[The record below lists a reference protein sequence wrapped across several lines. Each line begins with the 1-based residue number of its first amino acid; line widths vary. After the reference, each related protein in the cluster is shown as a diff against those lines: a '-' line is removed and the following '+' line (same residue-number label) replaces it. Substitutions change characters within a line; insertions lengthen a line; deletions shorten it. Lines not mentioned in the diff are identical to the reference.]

1 MNRFVKA
8 AKARYAPPPLERVIQ
23 KDIIK
28 LLERYRMRG
37 QLEYFATLPEGKRNP
52 KRAGWAKALG
62 MRKGVP
68 DIVVL
73 VGGFYRESF
82 NTLPLPGAMFLE
94 VKREGGVIGA
104 SQRAWEWWLKE
115 AGFSHAYV
123 RSVQDVQEI
132 LDEVVNE
139 PLREDA

>member
-8 AKARYAPPPLERVIQ
+8 AKAKHAPPPLERIIQ

-28 LLERYRMRG
+28 LLERYRMKG
-37 QLEYFATLPEGKRNP
+37 LLEYFATLPEGKRNP
-52 KRAGWAKALG
+52 RRAGWAKTLG

-73 VGGFYRESF
+73 IPERPIPNSDWYKSH
-82 NTLPLPGAMFLE
+82 NMYFLE
-94 VKREGGVIGA
+94 VKRERGEIRA
-104 SQRAWEWWLKE
+104 SQRAWETWLKD

-123 RSVQDVQEI
+123 RSVDDVQKI
-132 LDEVVNE
+132 LDEV
-139 PLREDA
+139 LG

>member
-8 AKARYAPPPLERVIQ
+8 ANARHAPPPLERVIQ

-73 VGGFYRESF
+73 TASCEGIYTCPR
-82 NTLPLPGAMFLE
+82 AIFLE
-94 VKREGGVIGA
+94 VKRERGEIRA
-104 SQRAWEWWLKE
+104 SQRGWETWLKD

-123 RSVQDVQEI
+123 RSVQDVQSI
-132 LDEVVNE
+132 LDEVLGAK
-139 PLREDA
+139 LREAA

>member
-8 AKARYAPPPLERVIQ
+8 AKARHAPPPLERVIQ

-73 VGGFYRESF
+73 FGGFYRGPHGIDF
-82 NTLPLPGAMFLE
+82 PGVFFLE
-94 VKREGGVIGA
+94 VKRERGEIRA
-104 SQRAWEWWLKE
+104 SQRGWETWLKD
-115 AGFSHAYV
+115 AGFGHAYV

-132 LDEVVNE
+132 LDEVLGAT
-139 PLREDA
+139 LREAA

>member
-8 AKARYAPPPLERVIQ
+8 AKAKHAPPPLERIIQ

-52 KRAGWAKALG
+52 RRAGWAKTLG

-73 VGGFYRESF
+73 IPEQNEGRFEAAQPAR
-82 NTLPLPGAMFLE
+82 AWFLE
-94 VKREGGVIGA
+94 VKRERGEIRA
-104 SQRAWEWWLKE
+104 SQRAWETWLKD

-123 RSVQDVQEI
+123 RSVDDVQKI
-132 LDEVVNE
+132 LDEV
-139 PLREDA
+139 LK